1 MTTLGLAYLLWRSVG
16 RPELVGVAA
25 GAGAIAQ
32 GGAAAVIAAWLLFRD
47 PGVDLGI
54 ETLGAVL
61 LAVTAAVLGRRGARA
76 GGVVAGGPGVGPGSY
91 SPQRKPVALGA
102 GSRGLVGNPSGTD
115 GSL

>member
-61 LAVTAAVLGRRGARA
+61 LAVTAAVLAA
-76 GGVVAGGPGVGPGSY
+76 
-91 SPQRKPVALGA
+91 VALGLAALSRA
-102 GSRGLVGNPSGTD
+102 GPE
-115 GSL
+115 